1 LQIILNLISDY
12 LNSPLL
18 RNFIAEVVAQYGC
31 QQNDYNVPKN
41 QNILIFRNIIVCLQ
55 SKFVFIM
62 KRKILSSLIE
72 WKNSEDRKPLILNG
86 ARQVG
91 KTYILE
97 KFGEEYFENVVYLNM
112 EIEGAIAG
120 FIEKELSPAKIIQYI
135 ETVKRQE
142 ITPEKTLIIFDEIQT
157 SERTLTSLK
166 YFCEQKPEYY
176 VVAAG
181 SLPGVAINREK
192 YSFPVGKVNELTMYP
207 LDFEEFLWASGFGKL
222 AEEIKIHFADNKE
235 LPEHEVALELY
246 QKYFIVGG
254 MPAAV
259 KTFIDK
265 DSYLK
270 VQTVQNNILNEYVA
284 DMAKYAN
291 ATTSI
296 KIRACYDSIPA
307 QLAKENAKFQY
318 KIVQRGGTATIFGEA
333 IEWLNLANITLKC
346 QRLEHGFIPINAYV
360 DLINFKLYMG
370 DIGILTLRS
379 EIPLQTILSI
389 IVTDNTFLGAMTEN
403 YVAQC
408 FKTKNYRLA
417 YWQSEGKAEVD
428 FVLQLDGKVVPI
440 EVKKGRRNRAKSL
453 GVFMEKYKSEYA
465 IRISKKNFGFENKI
479 KSVPLYAVFC
489 I

>member
-1 LQIILNLISDY
+1 
-12 LNSPLL
+12 
-18 RNFIAEVVAQYGC
+18 
-31 QQNDYNVPKN
+31 
-41 QNILIFRNIIVCLQ
+41 
-55 SKFVFIM
+55 M
-62 KRKILSSLIE
+62 KRKILNSLVE
-72 WKNSEDRKPLILNG
+72 WKQSDDRKPLILNG

-97 KFGEEYFENVVYLNM
+97 EFGKEHFENVIYLNM
-112 EIEGAIAG
+112 EIEGAIRN
-120 FIEKELSPAKIIQYI
+120 FIETELSPHKIIQFI
-135 ETVKRQE
+135 EATKRQE
-142 ITPEKTLIIFDEIQT
+142 IIPEKSLIFFDEIQA

-166 YFCEQKPEYY
+166 YFCEQTPEYY
-176 VVAAG
+176 IAAAG
-181 SLPGVAINREK
+181 SLLGVAVNREK
-192 YSFPVGKVNELTMYP
+192 YSFPVGKVNEFYLYP
-207 LDFEEFLWASGFGKL
+207 LDFEEFLWAFGYEKL
-222 AEEIKIHFADNKE
+222 AEEIKNHYTSNTAI
-235 LPEHEVALELY
+235 PEALHHVALELY
-246 QKYFIVGG
+246 QKYFIIGG

-259 KTFIDK
+259 QSFITTNSFIK
-265 DSYLK
+265 LQ
-270 VQTVQNNILNEYVA
+270 VIQNDILNEYIA
-284 DMAKYAN
+284 DMAKYADT
-291 ATTSI
+291 ATSV

-318 KIVQRGGTATIFGEA
+318 RVVQRGGTATIFGEA
-333 IEWLNLANITLKC
+333 IEWLSLANITLKC
-346 QRLEHGFIPINAYV
+346 QRLEHGFIPINAYM

-379 EIPLQTILSI
+379 EIPLQTILSTI
-389 IVTDNTFLGAMTEN
+389 EIENTFLGAMTEN

-408 FKTKNYRLA
+408 FRSKNYRLA

-428 FVLQLDGKVVPI
+428 FVLQLDGKVVPV